1 MKSIL
6 HLKDDTE
13 YQIPLREDG
22 IEKYVQDDLK
32 KWKKE
37 HPDATEQE
45 VLDKEKE
52 LNYQMRKLAGQSEE
66 EIERREKARAIRR
79 DMEKDNKEIG
89 RAKAGVTSA
98 TQAHK
103 DSTAKVNQAV
113 KTKKET
119 EAEVERTKDNAD
131 EIADW
136 SQKRDAEAQQ
146 NLETSKEEAKQAK
159 AAVTQS
165 QDELHDAQKSKND
178 KIDQLRAD
186 SAATKEAKKKTDE
199 ISQEEVDA
207 LDNLEDETQTQE
219 QSNTEESNSDTTTES
234 VPPADTA
241 KAALDEM
248 KKLASQEGVIHPSLF
263 ISNFSKILG
272 LMERA
277 MQLQV
282 KESGSVTEEAPKATE
297 QAEATEEKASET
309 TEKTELPAEGKQ
321 GELNGR
327 NNRS

>member
-32 KWKKE
+32 KWKKA
-37 HPDATEQE
+37 HPNATEQE

-66 EIERREKARAIRR
+66 EIERREKARALRH
-79 DMEKDNKEIG
+79 DMEKDNKKIG
-89 RAKAGVTSA
+89 RAKAGVASA
-98 TQAHK
+98 TQTHK

-113 KTKKET
+113 KAKKET

-136 SQKRDAEAQQ
+136 SQAKAAEAQQ

-159 AAVTQS
+159 AAVAQS

-178 KIDQLRAD
+178 KIAQLRAD
-186 SAATKEAKKKTDE
+186 SAAAKEAKKKTDE
-199 ISQEEVDA
+199 ISQEEVNDDA
-207 LDNLEDETQTQE
+207 LKGLKDETKKQKP
-219 QSNTEESNSDTTTES
+219 SNTENSSNDTTTDGA
-234 VPPADTA
+234 PPADTA

-282 KESGSVTEEAPKATE
+282 KESGSVTEEAPKAAE
-297 QAEATEEKASET
+297 QAEATEEKAPKAA
-309 TEKTELPAEGKQ
+309 EKTELPAEGK
-321 GELNGR
+321 
-327 NNRS
+327 